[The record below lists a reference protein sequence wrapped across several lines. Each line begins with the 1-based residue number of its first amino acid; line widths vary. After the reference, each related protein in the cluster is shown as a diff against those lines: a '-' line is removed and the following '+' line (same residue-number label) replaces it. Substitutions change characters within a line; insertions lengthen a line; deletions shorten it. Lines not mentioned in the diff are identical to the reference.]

1 MCKLHLQI
9 FFLYSIDIPLHF
21 CLQLRLPE
29 TILNLESM
37 MLKYE
42 IEIVVKTIQPWSKK
56 KALKTQGYSNLV
68 NEIKVADVIDL
79 RNYKYL
85 HWESPI

>member
-1 MCKLHLQI
+1 
-9 FFLYSIDIPLHF
+9 
-21 CLQLRLPE
+21 
-29 TILNLESM
+29 

-56 KALKTQGYSNLV
+56 KALKTQRYSNLV

-85 HWESPI
+85 CWESPIQKKVFTTLLYVCRSVMNASKNPWY